1 MQVPASTRPRSRR
14 WRALG
19 FADAPHRAR
28 IRWIDGLVA
37 AAVLASITAYLLQRH
52 GAPSGPDGTLYTGV
66 ANHLGT
72 GKGLTVPFTTYTD
85 HYTPAQAI
93 AFDYRVPLRQW
104 PPLYPAVL
112 SMFVRFGAT
121 AETAARILNPAL
133 LGVNVVLAGVLT
145 RRLFPRS
152 WPWYAAA
159 GFAVVLLRDPT
170 PISSSLLYLHASTF
184 AEPMFLTFVLAT
196 LIAVDAYLRTRRPAW
211 LLGAATI
218 AALAALTKILGLSA
232 VATVCLVALVA
243 AGSTGVRL
251 GRAALCAA
259 IGALPVLPTLV
270 AAHHDTAPTGWSSV
284 VGITTEVRTGL
295 LEMATPSTTTEAVTT
310 MVATLLV
317 IVGAAAT
324 FSSLRRPGATMRKLA
339 PTAALATLMA
349 TQLVLTRV
357 LIDRYVSLQGRHLA
371 VVQVLL
377 TIVVL
382 GAISSSGRPT
392 RRTPRAAA
400 TLAAAVGFTA
410 FTAGAALVT
419 KIADPPY
426 FDSAHTMP
434 ESAVAADGRVLFSNA
449 PDELY
454 ASNRTSSYLVPCT
467 VDYYTGR
474 PNPTYSRELQ
484 DLQELVRRGLADVL
498 IVGGRLGASIDCANQ
513 YDLAGAGID
522 ARQLDDRTIL
532 MTRPHE

>member
-1 MQVPASTRPRSRR
+1 MQVPASTRPKTGCRR
-14 WRALG
+14 VLLITN
-19 FADAPHRAR
+19 APGRAR
-28 IRWIDGLVA
+28 IRWVHGLVA
-37 AAVLASITAYLLQRH
+37 AAVLASIAAYLLQRH

-72 GKGLTVPFTTYTD
+72 GEGLTVPFTTYTD
-85 HYTPAQAI
+85 HYTPAQSV

-112 SMFVRFGAT
+112 SVFVRFGAT

-133 LGVNVVLAGVLT
+133 LGVNVVLAGLLT

-170 PISSSLLYLHASTF
+170 PISSTLLYLHASTF

-196 LIAVDAYLRTRRPAW
+196 LFAVDAYLRTRRSVW
-211 LLGAATI
+211 LLGAAAM
-218 AALAALTKILGLSA
+218 AALAALTKILGLSV

-243 AGSTGVRL
+243 TGSPGARL

-259 IGALPVLPTLV
+259 IGVLPVLPTLV
-270 AAHHDTAPTGWSSV
+270 AAHHDTASTGWSSV
-284 VGITTEVRTGL
+284 VGVTTEVRAGL
-295 LEMATPSTTTEAVTT
+295 LEMAMPSTTTEAVAT
-310 MVATLLV
+310 MAATVVV

-324 FSSLRRPGATMRKLA
+324 FSSLRRPGGTLRTLGPA
-339 PTAALATLMA
+339 AALATLMA
-349 TQLVLTRV
+349 TQLVLTRALV
-357 LIDRYVSLQGRHLA
+357 DRYVSLQGRHFA

-377 TIVVL
+377 AIVVL
-382 GAISSSGRPT
+382 GAISSSEDPT
-392 RRTPRAAA
+392 RRTRRAVA
-400 TLAAAVGFTA
+400 TLAAAIGFTA
-410 FTAGAALVT
+410 VTAGAALVT

-426 FDSAHTMP
+426 FHNARTLP

-454 ASNRTSSYLVPCT
+454 ATNRTNSYLVPCK

-474 PNPTYSRELQ
+474 PNPSYRGELH
-484 DLQELVRRGLADVL
+484 DLQELVRRGRADVV
-498 IVGGRLGASIDCANQ
+498 IVGGRLGASRDCANH
-513 YDLAGAGID
+513 YDLAGHDIEAQ
-522 ARQLDDRTIL
+522 QLDDRTIL
-532 MTRPHE
+532 LTRHLE